1 MKLDIESTK
10 KLLDYIKSNE
20 VVYQTYGGLIEVAN
34 DSNIDNRSELI
45 DFINQADCV
54 EVYYKDD
61 TFIQEPFEDLNNW
74 ATKDDVFFLLQI
86 AGVLIC
92 IPKKEA
98 LDNLL
103 MAA

>member
-10 KLLDYIKSNE
+10 KLLDYVKSNE

-45 DFINQADCV
+45 DFINQADSV
-54 EVYYKDD
+54 DVYYKDD

-74 ATKDDVFFLLQI
+74 ATKDDIFFLLQI
-86 AGVLIC
+86 VGVLLC
-92 IPKKEA
+92 IPKRLVTENA
-98 LDNLL
+98 IL
-103 MAA
+103 

>member
-20 VVYQTYGGLIEVAN
+20 VVYQTYGGLIEVSN

-45 DFINQADCV
+45 NFINRADSV
-54 EVYYKDD
+54 EVYHKDD

-74 ATKDDVFFLLQI
+74 ATKDDIFFLLQI
-86 AGVLIC
+86 AGVLLC
-92 IPKKEA
+92 IPKQLVTENA
-98 LDNLL
+98 IL
-103 MAA
+103 